1 MRVWIVRNGTRV
13 LGGEIGLLRAEV
25 NERSITSIFI
35 ANSMYSLLSW
45 NGRAFG
51 AVQTSSRLLKVS
63 QPSTSAFGHVS

>member
-25 NERSITSIFI
+25 HESSVTSIFI
-35 ANSMYSLLSW
+35 ANSMYSLLLW

-51 AVQTSSRLLKVS
+51 QFKHQA
-63 QPSTSAFGHVS
+63 GY